1 MKRVPLSLVAPMFS
15 AFALVAGAAVA
26 CGGDDGGSAFDA
38 GPPGADGSV
47 VVDSGGGGTDSG
59 GIPDIPDGSSSQP
72 DAAPTGPAQV
82 FGHSS
87 DTLYKVDPT
96 TKSVTIVGKMTGCGN
111 SVIDIA
117 LDKDSKMVAS
127 TSDALYRVDII
138 TGACT
143 LLGKSGAPYPNSLS
157 FVPVGTVDPNREG
170 LVGYNGSEYIQ
181 FDPTTGARISSKPNA
196 LPSGLAS
203 SGDIVSI
210 INGPSYLAVNGSYN
224 GKSCGDCLVEVDPK
238 TGAFKAMWGSIG
250 FPSVWGIAFW
260 AGAVYGFDSA
270 GDLFEVKFPA
280 VPGNPLVS
288 TKIAIP
294 AAPQGLSFY
303 GAGSTTSAPVGDGR

>member
-1 MKRVPLSLVAPMFS
+1 MKRVPLSLVAPIFS
-15 AFALVAGAAVA
+15 AFALVAATAVA
-26 CGGDDGGSAFDA
+26 CGGDDEGSAFDA
-38 GPPGADGSV
+38 GPTGADGSV
-47 VVDSGGGGTDSG
+47 VVDGGGSDGG

-96 TKSVTIVGKMTGCGN
+96 TKSVTVVGKMTGCGN

-127 TSDALYRVDII
+127 TGDALYRVDIA
-138 TGACT
+138 TGACS

-157 FVPVGTVDPNREG
+157 FVPVGTVDATREG

-210 INGPSYLAVNGSYN
+210 INGPSYLTVTGSYN
-224 GKSCGDCLVEVDPK
+224 GTRCGDCLVEVDPK
-238 TGAFKAMWGSIG
+238 TGAFKAMWGDIG

-280 VPGNPLVS
+280 APGTPLIS
-288 TKIAIP
+288 TKITIP

-303 GAGSTTSAPVGDGR
+303 GAGSTTSAPVGGGR

>member
-1 MKRVPLSLVAPMFS
+1 MKRVPLSLVAPMFA
-15 AFALVAGAAVA
+15 AFAAVACAAVA
-26 CGGDDGGSAFDA
+26 CGGDDDGSRFDA
-38 GPPGADGSV
+38 GTAGGDGSV
-47 VVDSGGGGTDSG
+47 VVDSGAGTDGG
-59 GIPDIPDGSSSQP
+59 GIPDIPDGSTSEP

-96 TKSVTIVGKMTGCGN
+96 TKSVTIVGKMNGCGN

-127 TSDALYRVDII
+127 TSDALYRVDIA

-157 FVPVGTVDPNREG
+157 FVPVGTVDATREG
-170 LVGYNGSEYIQ
+170 LVGYNGAEYIQ

-210 INGPSYLAVNGSYN
+210 INGPSYLTVTGSYN

-238 TGAFKAMWGSIG
+238 TGAFKTMWGSIG

-280 VPGNPLVS
+280 APGSPLVS

-303 GAGSTTSAPVGDGR
+303 GAGSTTSAPVGGGR